1 MNGLRGIFD
10 RYEAIRTRLP
20 VAPVQ
25 PRPQSIANL
34 GEIADQVDAFVFDA
48 FGVLN
53 VGETPIPGA
62 ASRVADLRARGC
74 QIRVLTN
81 AASYDRAGAVAKF
94 EKLGIVLE
102 PAEIITSRDA
112 ALGAVDARHW
122 GVIAAPEDTL
132 GDFDMPVIR
141 LGDDRVDYDRAE
153 GFLFLS
159 SADWS
164 DARQGLLERS
174 LLDHP
179 RRVIIANADLVAPR
193 DHGFSTEPGFY
204 GHRIADLTVAE
215 VVFFGKPFAA
225 VHAMAGR
232 SLGGVDPRRIAM
244 VGDTLHTDILGGAAA
259 GWRTVL
265 VTQDGLFAGHDV
277 APFMA
282 QSNLFPDWQVARI

>member
-1 MNGLRGIFD
+1 MNDARGIFD
-10 RYEAIRTRLP
+10 RYEAIRPRLP
-20 VAPVQ
+20 TFNA
-25 PRPQSIANL
+25 RPQTQKLANL
-34 GEIADQVDAFVFDA
+34 GEIADRIDAFVFDA

-53 VGETPIPGA
+53 VGEAPIPGA

-102 PAEIITSRDA
+102 PNEIITSRDA
-112 ALGAVDARHW
+112 ALCVLDNRRW
-122 GVIAAPEDTL
+122 GVIAAPEDRL
-132 GDFDMPVIR
+132 SDLDMPVIR
-141 LGDDRVDYDRAE
+141 LGDDRAAYDKAE

-164 DARQGLLERS
+164 DTRQALLEVS
-174 LLDHP
+174 LLEHP

-193 DHGFSTEPGFY
+193 DHGFSIEPGFY
-204 GHRIADLTVAE
+204 GHQIADLTAAE
-215 VVFFGKPFAA
+215 VVFFGKPFAD
-225 VHAMAGR
+225 VHAMATA
-232 SLGGVDPRRIAM
+232 SLAGVDKSRIAM

-265 VTQDGLFAGHDV
+265 ATQDGLFAGQDV
-277 APFMA
+277 GPLMA
-282 QSNLFPDWQVARI
+282 QSGLYPDWQVARI

>member
-10 RYEAIRTRLP
+10 RYEAIRPRLP
-20 VAPVQ
+20 VAVVQ
-25 PRPQSIANL
+25 PQPQSVADL

-62 ASRVADLRARGC
+62 ASRVAALRARGC

-94 EKLGIVLE
+94 ERLGVLLE
-102 PAEIITSRDA
+102 PDEIITSRDA
-112 ALGAVDARHW
+112 ALCVLDNRLW
-122 GVIAAPEDTL
+122 GVIAAPEDSL
-132 GDFDMPVIR
+132 SDLEMPVIR
-141 LGDDRVDYDRAE
+141 LGDNPADYDRAE

-159 SADWS
+159 SANWS
-164 DARQGLLERS
+164 DARQRLLEVS

-193 DHGFSTEPGFY
+193 DHGFSIEPGFY
-204 GHRIADLTVAE
+204 GHQLADLTAAE
-215 VVFFGKPFAA
+215 VMFFGKPFAD
-225 VHAMAGR
+225 VHAMASATLAGI
-232 SLGGVDPRRIAM
+232 DKTRIAM

-265 VTQDGLFAGHDV
+265 VTQDGLFAGHNV
-277 APFMA
+277 APFIG
-282 QSNLFPDWQVARI
+282 QSGLYPDWQVARI

>member
-10 RYEAIRTRLP
+10 RYEAIRPRLP
-20 VAPVQ
+20 PASVL
-25 PRPQSIANL
+25 PRTEKIANL
-34 GEIADQVDAFVFDA
+34 GEIADRVDAFVFDA

-94 EKLGIVLE
+94 EKLGIALD
-102 PAEIITSRDA
+102 PDEIITSRDA
-112 ALGAVDARHW
+112 ALFGLDNRLW
-122 GVIAAPEDTL
+122 GVIAAPEDRL
-132 GDFDMPVIR
+132 GDLDIPVIR
-141 LGDDRVDYDRAE
+141 LGDNPVDYDRAE

-159 SADWS
+159 SADWN
-164 DARQGLLERS
+164 DARQGLLEVS
-174 LLDHP
+174 LLDQP
-179 RRVIIANADLVAPR
+179 RRVVIANADLVAPR
-193 DHGFSTEPGFY
+193 DHGFSIEPGFY
-204 GHRIADLTVAE
+204 GHQIADRTAAE
-215 VVFFGKPFAA
+215 VMFFGKPFAD
-225 VHAMAGR
+225 VHAMAGA
-232 SLGGVDPRRIAM
+232 SLGGIDKSRIAM

-277 APFMA
+277 APFMG
-282 QSNLFPDWQVARI
+282 QSGLYPDWQVARI